1 MSHEFES
8 GMFSNNEAAWHG
20 LGNVL
25 PHKVYDTEEAIKL
38 SGLDWTV
45 SKHPIYIKDEEEEG
59 GLVEVPG
66 RRAVL
71 RDTDKS
77 ILGTVSARYEP
88 LQNLEAF
95 KFFDPFLHEKEAF
108 ISSAISLSNGR
119 RIAIVA
125 EIDDNERTIVKDD
138 KVKSYLLFSTS
149 HDASLSSSIRFTTVR
164 VVCANTLAVAM
175 MQNSDV
181 KTVRHCRT
189 QADRLAEIQHTI
201 NLYKQ
206 KFEEEVSIYK
216 SLAQKDMDDHAFRG
230 YLEKVFQKDL
240 ERRAKDMET
249 DEVSLEDIRAGKH
262 CLNYFMFTEDLQMDG
277 VKDTAWAGYNAVT
290 EYVKNKS
297 SDRNKRMESIWYGP
311 DAILLERAKRLAL
324 AA

>member
-25 PHKVYDTEEAIKL
+25 PYKVYDTEEAIKL
-38 SGLDWTV
+38 AGLDWTV
-45 SKHPIYIKDEEEEG
+45 SKHPIYVKDPDAEG
-59 GLVEVPG
+59 GLVEVNG
-66 RRAVL
+66 RRAIV
-71 RDTDKS
+71 RDSDNS
-77 ILGTVSARYEP
+77 ILGTVSSRYEP

-119 RIAIVA
+119 RIAVVA
-125 EIDDNERTIVKDD
+125 EIEDNERTVVKDD

-175 MQNSDV
+175 MQNDNVRS
-181 KTVRHCRT
+181 VRHCRT
-189 QADRLAEIQHTI
+189 QSERLAEIQHTV
-201 NLYKQ
+201 NLYKS
-206 KFEEEVSIYK
+206 KFEEEVNIYK
-216 SLAQKDMDDHAFRG
+216 TLASKPMDDYSFRG
-230 YLEKVFQKDL
+230 YLEKLFEKDL
-240 ERRAKDMET
+240 ERRGKDLGT
-249 DEVSLEDIRAGKH
+249 DDVSLEDIRAGKH
-262 CLNYFMFTEDLQMDG
+262 CLNYFMYTEDLQMDG
-277 VKDTAWAGYNAVT
+277 VRDTAWAGYNAVT
-290 EYVKNKS
+290 EYIKNKS
-297 SDRNKRMESIWYGP
+297 SDRNKRMEAIWYGP
-311 DAILLERAKRLAL
+311 DAALLERAKHLAL